1 MKVAFPTLFTIATS
15 KEAWVVEVWDG
26 SLEVGGWAPCF
37 ARAFND
43 CELEEVER
51 FLSRLQ
57 RKRLQDF
64 EDSVVWVE
72 AKDGSFA
79 VKRLYGELEQRR
91 GMVFPSKVIWNAWVP
106 PKVGIFASEAT
117 WNKILTLD
125 NVQKRGWAV
134 AKRCY
139 LCKKEEES
147 TDHLLIHCDLTH
159 DLWHFVFSLFGVFW
173 VLASTVKEVL
183 LSWHGSFVGR
193 SKKRVWYVAPLC
205 LSGRCG
211 ANGT

>member
-1 MKVAFPTLFTIATS
+1 MAYVVGNGRRVKFWEDRWCGE
-15 KEAWVVEVWDG
+15 EAWVAEGWDG
-26 SLEVGGWAPCF
+26 SLEASGWALGF
-37 ARAFND
+37 ARSFND
-43 CELEEVER
+43 WELEEVER

-64 EDSVVWVE
+64 EDCVVWVG

-79 VKRLYGELEQRR
+79 VKQLYGELESRR
-91 GMVFPSKVIWNAWVP
+91 GMVFPSKVIWNTWVL
-106 PKVGIFASEAT
+106 PKAGIFAWEAT

-134 AKRCY
+134 ANKCY
-139 LCKKEEES
+139 LCKREEES
-147 TDHLLIHCDLTH
+147 TDHFLIHCDLTR

-173 VLASTVKEVL
+173 LLPSIVKEVL

-193 SKKRVWYVAPLC
+193 SKKKVWYAAPLC
-205 LSGRCG
+205 LF
-211 ANGT
+211 